1 MMVLGGGIASGVLR
15 DPGLMTATSHVGSLG
30 LWVIVSLFLLFLGL
44 IYDQASTA
52 RRVLVASLL
61 ERDQAIRKASHRE
74 ALLLEARQDLE
85 RALDAGGMGRFT
97 DQTLGSFKLGM
108 VIGRG
113 GMGEVYEGT
122 DGEGAQAAVKLLLP
136 AVLSQPEY
144 VRRFLREVQIAGSIE
159 SPHVVRVLEVGDESA
174 PLPYLAMERLVG
186 EDLGQLLRREGRLDP
201 AGVVE
206 MLHQIGEGITAASEA
221 GIVHRDIKPQ
231 NLFRTEGGIW
241 KILDFGISK
250 LQDTSATL
258 TQGETVG
265 TPHYM
270 APEQA
275 RGDTVDRRTDLYSLG
290 AITYRALTGHQPFQ
304 GNEMTAI
311 LIALLDEMPVR
322 PSALVPL
329 HADVDDALAIALAK
343 DPDDRFATADELTR
357 AVRDALAGRLDPT
370 LSARAAEILHV
381 RPWSHLERLTVPPAS
396 LPPPP

>member
-1 MMVLGGGIASGVLR
+1 
-15 DPGLMTATSHVGSLG
+15 
-30 LWVIVSLFLLFLGL
+30 
-44 IYDQASTA
+44 
-52 RRVLVASLL
+52 
-61 ERDQAIRKASHRE
+61 
-74 ALLLEARQDLE
+74 
-85 RALDAGGMGRFT
+85 
-97 DQTLGSFKLGM
+97 
-108 VIGRG
+108 
-113 GMGEVYEGT
+113 
-122 DGEGAQAAVKLLLP
+122 
-136 AVLSQPEY
+136 
-144 VRRFLREVQIAGSIE
+144 
-159 SPHVVRVLEVGDESA
+159 
-174 PLPYLAMERLVG
+174 
-186 EDLGQLLRREGRLDP
+186 
-201 AGVVE
+201 